1 MRGQNVCIEFYGKII
16 GTLFLTS
23 ACLHFYLPLDP
34 SNLYWYGKELPP
46 KVYVSCFYSYSAYF
60 FMLCYYCNYM
70 SLNCF
75 HIRLHCISL
84 WLLSFFIL
92 PLLLCCFILVN
103 SFYFLL
109 NWYSFLND
117 YLNYEREFNH
127 TKNEAYSMKTNTS
140 CPNLVPHYNAR
151 WQGCSLKVL
160 VNKVRKPVPGLFD
173 FFSIFCLNTL
183 LIKLKFLNDWCL
195 L

>member
-1 MRGQNVCIEFYGKII
+1 MCVINIQSGRGFLSIDWKHVQCVWKGITANSLC
-16 GTLFLTS
+16 TLLLFLF
-23 ACLHFYLPLDP
+23 CLL
-34 SNLYWYGKELPP
+34 LYAL
-46 KVYVSCFYSYSAYF
+46 
-60 FMLCYYCNYM
+60 LLLNYM
-70 SLNCF
+70 SLYCF
-75 HIRLHCISL
+75 HIRLYYISL
-84 WLLSFFIL
+84 WLLSRFIL

-117 YLNYEREFNH
+117 YLYYERELNH

-151 WQGCSLKVL
+151 WQGCSLRVL
-160 VNKVRKPVPGLFD
+160 VKLGKQTRAGVIRV
-173 FFSIFCLNTL
+173 FFFNFFCLNTL
-183 LIKLKFLNDWCL
+183 LIKLKFLNEWCL